1 MTLLEKKRLE
11 VINLNRELRILD
23 ATGDL
28 AALNTNST
36 KSSVTARTT
45 QASHRSRDAFG
56 KGLLLFEH
64 FNSCPAKPNMHST
77 NRTRLGGIRSCEIM
91 GRWPPVTLQIGSG
104 LTLGASL
111 QVLNGKAVDQPRIG
125 TKRVLLKTPVCNMPV
140 GRRSLR
146 WCASGGP
153 LRGAFWARPSA
164 RRAVARSSVLAP
176 VPNQR
181 RKWVF
186 VDAIPAQPASPGER
200 FPLPGLRQQP
210 PSGAL
215 MHSYGLIVYASR
227 NQPLDD

>member
-1 MTLLEKKRLE
+1 MTRLEKKRLE
-11 VINLNRELRILD
+11 VINLNRELKILD
-23 ATGDL
+23 VTGDL

-45 QASHRSRDAFG
+45 QASHRSREAFG

-77 NRTRLGGIRSCEIM
+77 KMTRLGALRSYEIM
-91 GRWPPVTLQIGSG
+91 GRWPRATLQIGSG

-111 QVLNGKAVDQPRIG
+111 QTLNGKAVDPPRIG
-125 TKRVLLKTPVCNMPV
+125 TKRILLKTPVCNIPE

-146 WCASGGP
+146 WCASRDP

-164 RRAVARSSVLAP
+164 RKAVARTSVLAP

-181 RKWVF
+181 REWVF
-186 VDAIPAQPASPGER
+186 VDATQAKPGFSGWR
-200 FPLPGLRQQP
+200 FPLPACA
-210 PSGAL
+210 SGRHREL
-215 MHSYGLIVYASR
+215 
-227 NQPLDD
+227 